1 MKFKIDE
8 NLPVEIAEPLQA
20 AGYDAITVVAQKLGG
35 ESDPVITEV
44 CRQENR
50 ILVTLDLDFADIQT
64 YPPQDFPG
72 IIVLRV
78 NRQEK
83 PYLISVF
90 QRTIPLLTQESVEH
104 RLWIVEE
111 TRVRIRGGEETN

>member
-8 NLPVEIAEPLQA
+8 NLPIEIAELLQA

-35 ESDPVITEV
+35 ESDPVIAEV

-50 ILVTLDLDFADIQT
+50 ILVTVDLDFADIQT

-90 QRTIPLLTQESVEH
+90 QRTIPLLTQEFVEH